1 MSDRLEVAMVLLLV
15 NLSGLV
21 AAAAAWIQSLRNA
34 RQIDSVQ
41 ARFDGRVD
49 QLVAQAR
56 EAGAAEAR
64 ARCQQCQSPPPPTS
78 P

>member
-1 MSDRLEVAMVLLLV
+1 MSDRVEVAVVLLLV
-15 NLSGLV
+15 NLSGLI

-49 QLVAQAR
+49 QLVAQAHA
-56 EAGAAEAR
+56 AGAAEAR
-64 ARCQQCQSPPPPTS
+64 ARCQQCQPPPP
-78 P
+78 PPPP